1 MNPESIF
8 QLCNTIALGG
18 WIILL
23 FLPFWLKSDKFILG
37 IIITLFCIVYTW
49 LVLTNFEISDFSKFG
64 SLGGVMELFSR
75 KEIVVAGWVHYLAF
89 DLLAGLFIKRN
100 AIRYGISHWILIPV
114 LLLTFMLGPLGL
126 LLYLI
131 IRMISTKQY
140 FSENF

>member
-8 QLCNTIALGG
+8 QLCNTIALAG
-18 WIILL
+18 WIILIL
-23 FLPFWLKSDKFILG
+23 LPFWLKSDKFILG
-37 IIITLFCIVYTW
+37 IIITLFCIVYAW
-49 LVLTNFEISDFSKFG
+49 LVLTNFEINDFSKFG
-64 SLGGVMELFSR
+64 SLAGVMELFSR

-100 AIRYGISHWILIPV
+100 AIRYGISHWIVIPV
-114 LLLTFMLGPLGL
+114 LLLTFMLGPFGL